1 MASHT
6 MGLPSIS
13 GDAERV
19 GQPIQAAD
27 QTPAPSRLPRLRES
41 EVPADGQSVI
51 VTARW
56 VLVLSGLILAL
67 WNPGPIDQIRLHVLA
82 LLLLA
87 IGNFYLHAQLLVRRP
102 AVNLIAYTA
111 SAADIAVIT
120 LLIVSQGGFASP
132 LYIFYFP
139 ALLAF
144 SVAFSTSRTVG
155 FASAAVGLYACVGLF
170 TTATESDIQTI
181 ILRVMMLI
189 AVVVCGNIYR
199 RIEDRRRGALADS
212 LANLAAPS

>member
-120 LLIVSQGGFASP
+120 LLVVSQGGFASP

-144 SVAFSTSRTVG
+144 SVAFPPARTLG
-155 FASAAVGLYACVGLF
+155 FASVVVGAYACVSLF
-170 TTATESDIQTI
+170 SAATEADVRGV
-181 ILRVMMLI
+181 ILRIMMLI
-189 AVVVCGNIYR
+189 AVAVAGTLYR
-199 RIEDRRRGALADS
+199 RIE
-212 LANLAAPS
+212 N